1 MGTERPTVAS
11 TNHDTT
17 CVLTP
22 FGAEYGY
29 RPAWGFLQ
37 RCYIRA
43 FGVIDL
49 PSRLRARIVLQQLAK
64 FGCGNLL
71 DFGCGTGC
79 YSFYLTR
86 RAQVRV
92 SGVDS
97 NENRVNDCIAIANK
111 ISRKNLTFISG
122 SGHNGL
128 LPFDSKSFDAILA
141 VEVLQYVPD
150 PLRTLREMYRL
161 LAPGGHLIGHVPM
174 LGYLREGEQTLFDD
188 ANLSATLEE
197 TGFEN
202 VSITRT
208 FGGGVRHACKAFEW
222 ASRSRV
228 IAALVFPFLL
238 AASSMCGIASP
249 HGDYRLFSGHKP
261 FSDAACSGSMGRSR
275 TCVK

>member
-1 MGTERPTVAS
+1 MTS
-11 TNHDTT
+11 TNRQPT

-29 RPAWGFLQ
+29 RPQWGFLQ

-43 FGVIDL
+43 FGVVDL
-49 PSRLRARIVLQQLAK
+49 PSRLRAKIVLQELAK
-64 FGCGNLL
+64 SRCENLL

-86 RAQVRV
+86 HSQVRV

-97 NENRVNDCIAIANK
+97 NEARVSDCIAIANK
-111 ISRKNLTFISG
+111 IGRKNLTFISG
-122 SGHNGL
+122 SGHDGL
-128 LPFDSKSFDAILA
+128 LPFDSKSFDTILA

-150 PLRTLREMYRL
+150 PLCTLREMNRL
-161 LAPGGHLIGHVPM
+161 LVPGGRVIGHVPV

-188 ANLSATLEE
+188 ANLSATLKE

-208 FGGGVRHACKAFEW
+208 FGGGVRQACKAFEW

-249 HGDYRLFSGHKP
+249 RGDYRLFSGRKP
-261 FSDAACSGSMGRSR
+261 FSDAACSGSMGRAR